1 MFNAVSGIF
10 CFVTAT
16 VSLIYG
22 TRIAWVSGKKC
33 TFNENPEDK
42 KLLLSG
48 SIPAA
53 TAVYFFGFLIVFGY
67 FFDGFLLVF
76 VFSLTNAIL
85 LSHLVVTMAM
95 PEMKRKPPTT

>member
-1 MFNAVSGIF
+1 MFNALSGILA
-10 CFVTAT
+10 FVTAA

-33 TFNENPEDK
+33 TFNENPADK

-53 TAVYFFGFLIVFGY
+53 TAVYFFGFLIVFGL
-67 FFDGFLLVF
+67 FFDGFIIIF
-76 VFSLTNAIL
+76 VYSLTNAIL
-85 LSHLVVTMAM
+85 LSHLVVTIAM
-95 PEMKRKPPTT
+95 PEMRRKPPK